1 MTRITTYHT
10 EDGKPYKGQ
19 ATVYQLFD
27 GKGIGFDFFTLN
39 GPKRRCKILNDS
51 NEVIDRDTGEVIG
64 EYDPM
69 WKHAV
74 LVLDEEDGT
83 Q

>member
-10 EDGKPYKGQ
+10 ENGVTYKGQ
-19 ATVYQLFD
+19 ATTYQLYD
-27 GKGIGFDFFTLN
+27 GKGIGFDFFSQD
-39 GPKRRCKILNDS
+39 GPKIRCKILNDS
-51 NEVIDRDTGEVIG
+51 NEVFDRDTGEVIG

-74 LVLDEEDGT
+74 LVLEEEE
-83 Q
+83 

>member
-10 EDGKPYKGQ
+10 EKGIPYKGQ
-19 ATVYQLFD
+19 ATTYPLYS
-27 GKGIGFDFFTLN
+27 GKGVGFDYYPPE
-39 GPKRRCKILNDS
+39 GKKIRCKILNDS
-51 NEVIDRDTGEVIG
+51 NSVIDRDTDKVIG

-74 LVLDEEDGT
+74 LVLEEDE
-83 Q
+83 